1 MGKRLYVGNLSY
13 DAFQEDLEEIFKPFG
28 TIVDVHLVLDRS
40 TGRSRGFGFVEMGT
54 DDEAQKAVDGLD
66 GKETMGR
73 VLKVNIARPREEH
86 GGRGGGGRDGGRDWM
101 DNRY

>member
-13 DAFQEDLEEIFKPFG
+13 DAFQEDLEEMFKPFG
-28 TIVDVHLVLDRS
+28 TIVDVHLVLDRN

-54 DDEAQKAVDGLD
+54 EDEAQKAVDGLD
-66 GKETMGR
+66 GTEVMGR
-73 VLKVNIARPREEH
+73 VLKVNIARPREQR
-86 GGRGGGGRDGGRDWM
+86 GGGGGGGRDGGRGWM